1 MAKSKQTF
9 EKNEREKKKKRKRE
23 EKLEK
28 KAQRKAN
35 SKKGAS
41 LESMMAY
48 VDHNGQLTD
57 TPPDPKLKVEI
68 KAEDILL
75 GPRSFIPME
84 ESGPRKGRVALW
96 FDDKRYGFIKD
107 SISQEKIFFHF
118 SQVNGEVKE
127 GDNVTFETARGP
139 KGLNAVNVKPDK
151 GS

>member
-1 MAKSKQTF
+1 MGRSKQTF

-23 EKLEK
+23 EKEAK
-28 KAQRKAN
+28 KAERKAN

-75 GPRSFIPME
+75 GARSFE
-84 ESGPRKGRVALW
+84 RTTATGPLTGRVVI
-96 FDDKRYGFIKD
+96 FNSDRNFGFIKD
-107 SISQEKIFFHF
+107 SLSQEKIFFHT
-118 SQVNGEVKE
+118 SNLVGEIRE
-127 GDNVTFETARGP
+127 GDTVSYETGRSPRGP
-139 KGLNAVNVKPDK
+139 VALKVTKVQA
-151 GS
+151 